1 MKIDFKTVP
10 YADKVLHFVL
20 GLAIA
25 LVVAF
30 LAWQVNKV
38 YALAA
43 GFGAA
48 VLAGAAK
55 EMLDAAGR
63 KASELAGEKPKHTAD
78 FKDFAATAFGGLV
91 AMLALR
97 VISRLLGWD

>member
-48 VLAGAAK
+48 LLAGAAK
-55 EMLDAAGR
+55 EVLDAADR
-63 KASELAGEKPKHTAD
+63 KASELAGEKPKHTFDVLD
-78 FKDFAATAFGGLV
+78 FVATAVGGAAV
-91 AMLALR
+91 FLAGK
-97 VISRLLGWD
+97 LLGWG